1 MSADAKGYPTRG
13 QTHKLF
19 ETANPD
25 IDPEGI
31 VSRYVEFEFHRFK
44 QDQVFAI
51 NGNLT
56 ERLKVLH
63 WYLAGYG
70 PHRGLPLPLST
81 RQIAFL
87 NAPMPFI
94 GLGIEISVAA
104 YSFISNELGPRNLRE
119 VETLRESLYWWC
131 IQRAPKLAPDGELI
145 TPAQIRALTH
155 TDHRDHGRKF
165 PLNYFMRQTR
175 DLDVSLQGL
184 DLDSAVGRAV
194 LTCILMLRCA
204 DTPFYAQFLP
214 RLSVAELLSARA
226 GEPGSFDRLIAI
238 ALGEEQ
244 AADLRPLLHARL
256 KASGFSFASSG
267 RETTGG
273 DAALSLGSDP
283 RIQPGLERGIAV
295 IGPTR
300 ATSGLGQATRLSID
314 VLDHLGLAPAMLDFG
329 LDNPAPV
336 GFTTLTKA
344 ERLRVPR
351 QINLIHLNAESIPL
365 AFAFI
370 DREVHR
376 RSYNIGYFFWELD
389 EIPKCHRL
397 ALDLLD
403 EIWVSS
409 EYNREIYARFA
420 SVPVHNV
427 GMAVEPLPEAAPV
440 PRAQFGIAPD
450 SFVFLATFDSFSFV
464 ERKNPLGVLAAFQA
478 AFPPGS
484 PEKVELILKTQNRTR
499 VGDPHQVRIW
509 QTIDD
514 VIARDPRIRVID
526 QTLSYRDL
534 LGFKRACDCYVSLHR
549 SEGWGFGMIEAM
561 QLHLPVV
568 TTAYSGNMEFC
579 SAETAFLVDYDLV
592 APMPHEYIFVER
604 GSRWAEP
611 SIASAA
617 SALREVYADPAA
629 AKARAERAFRGV
641 QEGFSIAAIGRR
653 YGARLTEIQAIIEAA
668 PDEA

>member
-1 MSADAKGYPTRG
+1 MSEDKGR
-13 QTHKLF
+13 Q
-19 ETANPD
+19 
-25 IDPEGI
+25 
-31 VSRYVEFEFHRFK
+31 
-44 QDQVFAI
+44 
-51 NGNLT
+51 
-56 ERLKVLH
+56 RL
-63 WYLAGYG
+63 G
-70 PHRGLPLPLST
+70 RGLASLIGGSASSAVPSRAATPFPLPG
-81 RQIAFL
+81 A
-87 NAPMPFI
+87 
-94 GLGIEISVAA
+94 
-104 YSFISNELGPRNLRE
+104 
-119 VETLRESLYWWC
+119 
-131 IQRAPKLAPDGELI
+131 
-145 TPAQIRALTH
+145 
-155 TDHRDHGRKF
+155 
-165 PLNYFMRQTR
+165 
-175 DLDVSLQGL
+175 
-184 DLDSAVGRAV
+184 
-194 LTCILMLRCA
+194 
-204 DTPFYAQFLP
+204 
-214 RLSVAELLSARA
+214 ARA
-226 GEPGSFDRLIAI
+226 EEPGSFDSLIAI

-244 AADLRPLLHARL
+244 AADLRPLLDARL

-273 DAALSLGSDP
+273 DAALSLGRDP
-283 RIQPGLERGIAV
+283 RIEAGLAPGIAV

-314 VLDHLGLAPAMLDFG
+314 VLDHLRLAPAMLDFG

-420 SVPVHNV
+420 SIPVHNV

-499 VGDPHQVRIW
+499 VGDPHQVRVW

-617 SALREVYADPAA
+617 AALREVYADPAA
-629 AKARAERAFRGV
+629 AKARAERAFRAV
-641 QEGFSIAAIGRR
+641 QEGFSITAIGRR
-653 YGARLTEIQAIIEAA
+653 YGTRLTEIQAIIDHA
-668 PDEA
+668 PDAA